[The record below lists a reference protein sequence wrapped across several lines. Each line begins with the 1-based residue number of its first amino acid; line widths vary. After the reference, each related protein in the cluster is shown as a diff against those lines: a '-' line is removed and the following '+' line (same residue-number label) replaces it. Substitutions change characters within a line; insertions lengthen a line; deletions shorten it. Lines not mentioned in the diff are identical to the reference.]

1 MPVMN
6 VARFER
12 FFRLAAGLDV
22 DKQDLRRYNEFVGR
36 KIYDLMLRGE
46 ANAKANDRDVV
57 QPWDL
62 PITKGLQECIHD
74 FGEIDEQVDLQP
86 ILQQMAELRGLDL
99 VCSVETEARLPAI
112 AGGLSVALARTFKI
126 IDAGLKNPQG
136 EHWDKAFRIFDLLV

>member
-22 DKQDLRRYNEFVGR
+22 DKQDVRRYNEFIGR
-36 KIYDLMLRGE
+36 KMYDLLLRGE
-46 ANAKANDRDVV
+46 ANSKANDRDII

-74 FGEIDEQVDLQP
+74 FGEIDEQVELQP
-86 ILQQMAELRGLDL
+86 ILAHLAQLRGTDL
-99 VCSVETEARLPAI
+99 VCSAETEARLPAI
-112 AGGLSVALARTFKI
+112 AGGLSVALAHTFKTL
-126 IDAGLKNPQG
+126 DAGLKNPQT
-136 EHWDKAFRIFDLLV
+136 EHWDKAIRIFDLLV